1 MARPKSDIERIQAG
15 LRLRPE
21 IIKAMK
27 HLSVDTEKPL
37 NLLFEEAA
45 EAYLQSLGIPLQET
59 EAAKGEKE
67 EPPR

>member
-1 MARPKSDIERIQAG
+1 
-15 LRLRPE
+15 
-21 IIKAMK
+21 MK